1 MTRSF
6 PLLPRRRWFAGIA
19 ATALATFAGLTAFTP
34 AHAQLRVD
42 ISGTGAQQ
50 YPIAV
55 ADFGG
60 DPASDQAAR
69 LVSDIIRANL
79 TRTGQF
85 RLVSAAYATLDVNSD
100 IVHADWHARGA
111 DTVAYGSVIRT
122 ADGRYNVRYRL
133 ADTVFQA
140 QLDGY
145 SYVGS
150 EAELRRLAHRVSDR
164 IYEKITGV
172 RGAFATRIAYVLK
185 RTDTY
190 ELHIADADGQNQQV
204 ALRSSEPIISPAW
217 SPDGTQLAY
226 ASFQTGKPVVYV
238 HSLSGQQTAVAN
250 YKGNNSAPAWS
261 PDGKRLAVALT
272 RDGLSQLYSVA
283 ASGGDLK
290 RLTNSPLIDTEPAY
304 SPDGATLYFTSDR
317 SGSPQIYRMPA
328 SGGPAQ
334 RVTFEGNHNITASVS
349 PDNRTLVYATRRDG
363 NYRIMALDLERGV
376 ETPLTYG
383 PDDLSPSFAP
393 NGMHVLYA
401 AQQNGRSILATVS
414 SDGRVYQTLAVANGE
429 VREPVWG
436 PFLYSD

>member
-1 MTRSF
+1 M
-6 PLLPRRRWFAGIA
+6 
-19 ATALATFAGLTAFTP
+19 TFARFLSSRCSRRGLLASAASAFAAFAALTLAP
-34 AHAQLRVD
+34 APTQAQLRVD

-55 ADFGG
+55 ADFDG
-60 DPASDQAAR
+60 DMAESAAGR

-85 RLVSAAYATLDVNSD
+85 RLVSAAGVALDVNAA
-100 IVHADWHARGA
+100 ITHADWHARGA
-111 DTVAYGSVIRT
+111 DTVAYGSVTRT
-122 ADGRYNVRYRL
+122 SDGGYNVRYRL

-145 SYVGS
+145 SFVGG
-150 EAELRRLAHRVSDR
+150 EANLRRIAHRVSDR

-172 RGAFATRIAYVLK
+172 KGAFATRLAYVVK
-185 RTDTY
+185 RGDTY
-190 ELHIADADGQNQQV
+190 ELQISDADGQNPQV
-204 ALRSSEPIISPAW
+204 ALRSTSPIISPAW

-238 HSLSGQQTAVAN
+238 HSLTGQQTAIAN

-283 ASGGDLK
+283 ATGGDLK
-290 RLTNSPLIDTEPAY
+290 RLTNSPLIDTEPTY
-304 SPDGATLYFTSDR
+304 SADGAAIYFTSDR

-328 SGGPAQ
+328 AGGAAQ
-334 RVTFEGNHNITASVS
+334 RITFEGNYNVS
-349 PDNRTLVYATRRDG
+349 PDLSPNQSQLAYVSRRDG
-363 NYRIMALDLERGV
+363 NYRVTTLDLTTGV
-376 ETPLTYG
+376 ETILTYG
-383 PDDLSPSFAP
+383 TDDLSPSFAP
-393 NGMHVLYA
+393 NGMHILYA
-401 AQQNGRSILATVS
+401 ANHVS
-414 SDGRVYQTLAVANGE
+414 SDGRVFQTLAVVNGE

-436 PFLYSD
+436 PFLNTD